1 VALVYSPKVGEILEC
16 NFGDFLKPPLEPI
29 YDGLISPEIRKRR
42 MVAVVNGKL
51 PNGCCLVV
59 PISSSHNPS
68 AVDRGFHIYLEPE
81 IFKET
86 KFHTDERD
94 RWALCEC
101 ITHVSKQRLFR
112 MFNNGL
118 QVTKILSSNKVV
130 EIQKAIVKTSNAQS
144 LMHIPLKDVVAGC
157 KISL

>member
-1 VALVYSPKVGEILEC
+1 VALIYSPKVGELLEC

-29 YDGLISPEIRKRR
+29 YNGLISPEIRKRR
-42 MVAVVNGKL
+42 IVAVVNGRL
-51 PNGCCLVV
+51 PNGCCLVI

-68 AVDRGFHIYLEPE
+68 AVQRGFHIHLGSE

-86 KFHTDERD
+86 KFHKDNRD

-118 QVTKILSSNKVV
+118 QITTMLSSSKVT
-130 EIQKAIVKTSNAQS
+130 EIQKSIIRTSNAQCLIHS
-144 LMHIPLKDVVAGC
+144 P
-157 KISL
+157 